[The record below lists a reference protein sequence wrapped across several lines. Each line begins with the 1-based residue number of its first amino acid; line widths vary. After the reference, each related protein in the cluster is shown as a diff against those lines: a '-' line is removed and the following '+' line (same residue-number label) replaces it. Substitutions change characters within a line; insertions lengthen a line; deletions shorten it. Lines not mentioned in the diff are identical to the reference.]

1 VGWADTHNREASLNM
16 QYEYLN
22 PNAGNQFSQN
32 ANQWFNSMSQDSSRV
47 AQAKL
52 QIQAQQNAQISQ
64 AVSAIMQLGGKF
76 LPNMAQTPAQVA
88 QNGVNNTAMNNLQE
102 ANAPRAGLVTP
113 DPNNPDMQGAMQQFM
128 TANPNV
134 PTAGT
139 QPTPGI
145 NTAGTAPYTGNQGT
159 NAMQAL
165 QKTAQMQKLLGQP
178 TTPEET
184 LRQQSA
190 RQALQNPSLLTP
202 QQQSGQDIRAE
213 HNNQALATQA
223 ANLANRQSQQLITN
237 SNKGSNG
244 TAAASNAV
252 LPYNMSTLGD
262 PNTLANA
269 PADQLNQQSSNPIS
283 VNITKSGTPV
293 KNVAETQARAGVDSA
308 IKAITKQAGMATPMG
323 LDGFIATSGA
333 AVDNGNGT
341 VKYMGQDIPSETW
354 DQLLGLVSSVSKPSQ
369 PMSITGGSTPTP
381 SQPTAI
387 FNRYFGQ

>member
-1 VGWADTHNREASLNM
+1 M

-32 ANQWFNSMSQDSSRV
+32 ANQWFNSLSQDSSRV
-47 AQAKL
+47 AQAKN
-52 QIQAQQNAQISQ
+52 QIAAQQNAQIAQ

-76 LPNMAQTPAQVA
+76 LPNMAQTPAQTA
-88 QNGVNNTAMNNLQE
+88 QNGVNNTVMNNLQP
-102 ANAPRAGLVTP
+102 PRAGLVTP
-113 DPNNPDMQGAMQQFM
+113 DPNNPDTQGAMQQYM
-128 TANPNV
+128 LANPDV
-134 PTAGT
+134 S
-139 QPTPGI
+139 
-145 NTAGTAPYTGNQGT
+145 TAGTAPFTGNQGT
-159 NAMQAL
+159 NAMQAM
-165 QKTAQMQKLLGQP
+165 QKTLQMQKLMGQP

-190 RQALQNPSLLTP
+190 RQALQNPHLLTP
-202 QQQSGQDIRAE
+202 QQQSGQDIRSE
-213 HNNQALATQA
+213 HNNEALATQA

-244 TAAASNAV
+244 TAAASQAV
-252 LPYNMSTLGD
+252 LPYNMSTLAD
-262 PNTLANA
+262 ANSLQNT
-269 PADQLNQQSSNPIS
+269 PADQLNQQSSNPTS

-369 PMSITGGSTPTP
+369 PMSITGGTPP
-381 SQPTAI
+381 SSQPAAI